1 MKNFKALLAL
11 AFLAASC
18 ASEATIE
25 NGDIETLFHKER
37 TLTLTAQKNIS
48 EALPPCEIAE
58 IIGNY
63 AILQIHDSS
72 ADFNFY
78 IVDINSGEVVNKIFS
93 IGKGRNEMMYPW
105 YMCMLNGKFFIYDQ
119 VNKLLFSVGVDDLT
133 TRSVDLRPERIKAI
147 DDSGIFFIQNYTAI
161 TGDRFVS
168 FVNIEEEEDPK
179 LMIAP
184 LEDNQFQFGETF
196 FKVGEGV
203 DCDSRGSSFRGGV
216 HTTDN
221 GESMLFRASGGIY
234 LSFFDS
240 SDPVTPP
247 TMTKEYLAQVAEYDV
262 QTFGSGEKTIIIQMH
277 TPETMMGFTSVSAD
291 NDNFYLL
298 YSDATY
304 EEYNRRR
311 EDKEMYGAAKV
322 LVFNRKG
329 EPKEK
334 LLIENHKYTAALI
347 HSSIDNSL
355 YSVDY
360 DQDGNDCL
368 VQYKL

>member
-1 MKNFKALLAL
+1 MKILKTLLAL
-11 AFLAASC
+11 PLLFTSC
-18 ASEATIE
+18 AGEATIE

-37 TLTLTAQKNIS
+37 TLTLTTQRAIS
-48 EALPPCEIAE
+48 EALPTCEIAD
-58 IIGNY
+58 IVGNY
-63 AILQIHDSS
+63 AILQIHDAS

-78 IVDINSGEVVNKIFS
+78 IVDIESGEVVNKLFS

-105 YMCMLNGKFFIYDQ
+105 YMGMLNGRFFIYDQ
-119 VNKLLFSVGVDDLT
+119 VNKLLFSVSVDDLT

-147 DDSGIFFIQNYTAI
+147 NDNGIFFMQNYTAI

-168 FVNIEEEEDPK
+168 FVNIEDENDPK

-196 FKVGEGV
+196 FKVGEGI
-203 DCDSRGSSFRGGV
+203 DCDSRSNSFRGGV

-221 GESMLFRASGGIY
+221 GKSMLFRASGGVY
-234 LSFFDS
+234 LTFFDS
-240 SDPVTPP
+240 SDSATPP

-262 QTFGSGEKTIIIQMH
+262 QTLSAGEKTIIIQMH
-277 TPETMMGFTSVSAD
+277 TPETIMGFTSVSAD
-291 NDNFYLL
+291 NDDFYLL

-304 EEYNRRR
+304 KEYTERRENKEEY
-311 EDKEMYGAAKV
+311 GTAKV
-322 LVFNRKG
+322 LVFNKKG

-334 LLIENHKYTAALI
+334 LLIENFKYNAALI
-347 HSSIDNSL
+347 HCSDDNSL
-355 YSVDY
+355 YTVDY